1 MVRTYHRGV
10 LTRLAIVVLAL
21 MSVACARGAGQG
33 GSTPSPTGAATHESP
48 RVSPSLHIDL
58 PPGKQTTLSGTFGVD
73 PIEGGCAYLQAD
85 DRTRYEVIYP
95 AGWQLDG
102 GATQLRNPAG
112 KVVAT
117 GGETITVVGQL
128 ADMASTCQI
137 GPIFKA
143 SEVVTIDR

>member
-1 MVRTYHRGV
+1 M
-10 LTRLAIVVLAL
+10 
-21 MSVACARGAGQG
+21 
-33 GSTPSPTGAATHESP
+33 
-48 RVSPSLHIDL
+48 
-58 PPGKQTTLSGTFGVD
+58 
-73 PIEGGCAYLQAD
+73 
-85 DRTRYEVIYP
+85 IYP

-102 GATQLRNPAG
+102 AATQLRNPAG
-112 KVVAT
+112 EVVAT